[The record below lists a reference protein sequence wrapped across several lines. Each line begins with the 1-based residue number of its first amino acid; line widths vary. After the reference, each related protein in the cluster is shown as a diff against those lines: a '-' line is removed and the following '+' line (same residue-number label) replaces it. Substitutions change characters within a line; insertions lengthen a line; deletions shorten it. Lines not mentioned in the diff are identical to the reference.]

1 MINEPQ
7 FVTDYIRRMNDEK
20 EDLNKKM
27 EKIIDFIEGKIFQS
41 LNPIEKELMMM
52 QLSSMETY
60 ARCLRLRIFLAEKVE
75 INVMKSN

>member
-1 MINEPQ
+1 MIDEPQ

-27 EKIIDFIEGKIFQS
+27 EKIIDFVEGKIFQR
-41 LNPIEKELMMM
+41 LNPVEKELMMM

-60 ARCLRLRIFLAEKVE
+60 ARCLRLRIALAEKVE
-75 INVMKSN
+75 MNVMKAN